1 MIKRRNAF
9 NVFGFV
15 VIAGLLAVMS
25 RAQQDLQAPVQ
36 PVLRVQTDVVVVP
49 FEVRRGSRSLTDLK
63 SSDVVL
69 LEDGVRRTVTGFE
82 PPSDHPTLELVLMFD
97 VADVERGGFWSAD
110 ALHDITGYWTK
121 AITQALLEQPSA
133 TMQFSVYQ
141 FDQFRLRRLCRSTS
155 DPTVLLGA
163 LARLSE
169 TIPTGQG
176 FDLPLP
182 QGVAIRPE
190 DEPKALAV
198 SHAVPWS
205 RSLLA
210 ALAVLRDSTV
220 GPGGPARALV
230 IFSSGAEGTTL
241 TPENLA
247 DQAEAADVP
256 IYPVALPTNQGI
268 RYEGYPFDP
277 EGPLGVGLQFGLG
290 HGGHGRFP
298 QCRMCLDPDVR
309 QRLRGNI
316 LAEGSIIDC
325 RLNVP
330 FEDIG

>member
-1 MIKRRNAF
+1 VRGRNAF

-15 VIAGLLAVMS
+15 VIAGLLAVVS

-97 VADVERGGFWSAD
+97 VTDVFWSAD
-110 ALHDITGYWTK
+110 ALHDLTGYWTK

-163 LARLSE
+163 LSGLSE

-176 FDLPLP
+176 LTFHCHRASPF
-182 QGVAIRPE
+182 
-190 DEPKALAV
+190 
-198 SHAVPWS
+198 
-205 RSLLA
+205 
-210 ALAVLRDSTV
+210 
-220 GPGGPARALV
+220 ARKM
-230 IFSSGAEGTTL
+230 
-241 TPENLA
+241 N
-247 DQAEAADVP
+247 
-256 IYPVALPTNQGI
+256 
-268 RYEGYPFDP
+268 R
-277 EGPLGVGLQFGLG
+277 
-290 HGGHGRFP
+290 R
-298 QCRMCLDPDVR
+298 RWR
-309 QRLRGNI
+309 
-316 LAEGSIIDC
+316 
-325 RLNVP
+325 
-330 FEDIG
+330 